1 MLRLMLLIFLG
12 FVLGLVGGWMNPAET
27 SVPRASAAAVD
38 IARASTFRTEPLST
52 MTVLISEPAQ
62 SPEVISEPPGS
73 GHAARKRRQLK
84 AKLQSAP
91 VKLAALRNHAE
102 LDDDDDDEY

>member
-1 MLRLMLLIFLG
+1 MLLIFMG
-12 FVLGLVGGWMNPAET
+12 FVVGLVGGWMNPAET

-62 SPEVISEPPGS
+62 SRETISGPPGS

-84 AKLQSAP
+84 AKLASTP
-91 VKLAALRNHAE
+91 VRAAVLRNHAE
-102 LDDDDDDEY
+102 LDDDDDDDEY